1 MRDFLTGMFAL
12 LLMGSLFAC
21 SDDNDDEV
29 SINTP
34 SAEEFNINDG
44 GTGVT
49 FDQEAVIVGVNGDD
63 ASDIGISLMY
73 LLTDIQSKV
82 TENTKLL
89 IVPELSSK
97 YETAIKTVYNNG
109 GVVGVTNPS
118 QSQISEWFE
127 AVDLGEGFI
136 PKNVDDA
143 LMFSFGKGFHCC
155 VVYGPDNKAV
165 AVDSLAASKMI
176 DKDSEDFIFKPLLEK
191 EEQVVAEDVSNRT
204 SSDGSD
210 VWTDYETSKYPE
222 VYSYLSSWVRSV
234 NKSFEEKDVVTEEE
248 ADAVKRLFAQTRGE
262 KAANDV
268 STLFAKYPYSIVLS
282 FDANEEIREVLWSD
296 ADRIK
301 GHGAVS
307 IDLNIYQIHCYDE
320 APGAGDY
327 YLVSMSAGLQSEDM
341 YRGKWVNKHGGV
353 WTRLC
358 GYYAKSFAVDCI
370 PWNYSTDAPYTNE
383 DVETIGS
390 TSPETTVGQTVYTT
404 SSSFSLNIGGSVS
417 AGKNLKDDG
426 GKFLNGGVTVSG
438 GWSWTDSKSREI
450 SDTDISN
457 TSGFY
462 AINGIARPISKV
474 GWKMTF
480 NNLPYF
486 QWSQSC
492 GINEGNSQTYR
503 STNYLDANWIWHAKN
518 VKDNVRSQIL
528 CIKVRTQ
535 ATYGTLSFFT
545 TKSDLKEKTFN
556 KFGAFEHVFFLEPIS
571 HDRCGTLTIEN
582 DFEDDTAI
590 TSIQVYKYES
600 SFYVTPKL
608 VWSTSNTVI
617 PGKSVTTSALKT
629 ADTYVIYFTTNT
641 GKKYKYSKKSTGKTI
656 ELGAENYVY
665 SSTDFEDVT
674 PNE

>member
-1 MRDFLTGMFAL
+1 MKDFLTRMFAL
-12 LLMGSLFAC
+12 LLIGSLFAC
-21 SDDNDDEV
+21 SSDNEV
-29 SINTP
+29 SVSTP
-34 SAEEFNINDG
+34 SAEEFNINNN

-49 FDQEAVIVGVNGDD
+49 FDQEAVIVGVNGNN

-73 LLTDIQSKV
+73 LLSNIQPKV

-97 YETAIKTVYNNG
+97 YESAIKTVYENG
-109 GVVGVTNPS
+109 GIVGVTNPS
-118 QSQISEWFE
+118 QSQISKWFKE
-127 AVDLGEGFI
+127 VDWENGFI
-136 PKNVDDA
+136 PNNVDDA

-155 VVYGPDNKAV
+155 VVYGPNSKEV
-165 AVDSLAASKMI
+165 VVDSAAAAKMP
-176 DKDSEDFIFKPLLEK
+176 DKDSKDFIFKPLLE
-191 EEQVVAEDVSNRT
+191 EQESVAAEDVSNRD
-204 SSDGSD
+204 SSDGAD
-210 VWTDYETSKYPE
+210 VWTDYESSKYPE
-222 VYSYLSSWVRSV
+222 VYTYLSSWVSSV
-234 NKSFEEKDVVTEEE
+234 NKSFEEKDVITEEE
-248 ADAVKRLFAQTRGE
+248 KTQIQKFLAKTRGG
-262 KAANDV
+262 KASNDV
-268 STLFAKYPYSIVLS
+268 SMLFAKYPYSIVLS

-327 YLVSMSAGLQSEDM
+327 YLVNMSAGLQSENM

-370 PWNYSTDAPYTNE
+370 PWNYSTDAPYTND

-404 SSSFSLNIGGSVS
+404 SSSFSLNIGGSV
-417 AGKNLKDDG
+417 AGGKNLKDDG
-426 GKFLNGGVTVSG
+426 GGSFFNGGVTISG
-438 GWSWTDSKSREI
+438 GWSWTDNKSREI

-462 AINGIARPISKV
+462 TINGIAQPVSKV

-503 STNYLDANWIWHAKN
+503 STNYLDADWIWHAKYA
-518 VKDNVRSQIL
+518 KDNSNASPI

-535 ATYGTLSFFT
+535 ASYGTLSFFT
-545 TKSDLKEKTFN
+545 TKADLKEKTFN
-556 KFGAFEHVFFLEPIS
+556 KFGAFEHVFFLKPFS
-571 HDRCGTLTIEN
+571 RDRCGTLTIEN
-582 DFEDDTAI
+582 DFEDGTAI
-590 TSIQVYKYES
+590 TSIQVYSIVDDLDPY
-600 SFYVTPKL
+600 KL
-608 VWSTSNTVI
+608 AWSTTNTII
-617 PGKSVTTSALKT
+617 PGKSVTTTALKT
-629 ADTYVIYFTTNT
+629 ANPYMIFFTTNT
-641 GKKYKYSKKSTGKTI
+641 GKRYQYSKSTGKKV
-656 ELGAENYVY
+656 ELGSDNFVY
-665 SSTDFEDVT
+665 SNIDFKDVT
-674 PNE
+674 RN